1 MIALLDCNN
10 FYASCERVFRPDL
23 IKKPII
29 VLSNNDG
36 CVIARSDEVKK
47 MGIKMGSPV
56 FKIRDLIIENDI
68 FVFSSNFA
76 LYGDIS
82 RRIMKILQN
91 TVFDLEI
98 YSIDEAFIDFMY
110 KTDIEYESLNLVCKI
125 MQWTGI
131 PVSIGI
137 STTKTLAKIANHFAK
152 KTSRNN
158 ILFLDNEKII
168 NFYIKKIDIKDVWG
182 IGHRYGR
189 FLYGKGIYTAYDLT
203 KKNDKWILDN
213 MSIIGLKTVYELRG
227 IKCFELQTSES
238 PKKNIRNSRTFSRDT
253 NDYNKIKKAISSFAS
268 KAAEKLRAQ
277 KSVASTISL
286 FINTN
291 KYKSTNQNCKLT
303 GKVNLKFSTNDT
315 SVIISEALKILDEI
329 YIPGF
334 FYKQAG
340 IIISDFSVVNQNQLG
355 LFEDVSKKIK
365 RDKLMTSLDYINS
378 IIGNKSIKLASEE
391 FENDWRVNQSN
402 LSPAYTT
409 RWKEIL
415 SVNI

>member
-47 MGIKMGSPV
+47 MGIKMGTPV
-56 FKIRDLIIENDI
+56 FKIRDLIAENDI
-68 FVFSSNFA
+68 SVFSSNFA

-82 RRIMKILQN
+82 RRIMQILQN

-110 KTDIEYESLNLVCKI
+110 KTDIQYESLNLVCKI
-125 MQWTGI
+125 MKWTGI

-137 STTKTLAKIANHFAK
+137 SSTKTLAKIANHFAK
-152 KTSRNN
+152 KVSTNN
-158 ILFLDNEKII
+158 ILFLDTEKII

-182 IGHRYGR
+182 IGYRYGR
-189 FLYGKGIYTAYDLT
+189 FLYDKGIYTAYDLT
-203 KKNDKWILDN
+203 TKNDKWILNN

-227 IKCFELQTSES
+227 IKCFELQTSQS

-268 KAAEKLRAQ
+268 KTAEKLRAQ
-277 KSVASTISL
+277 KCVASTISV

-291 KYKSTNQNCKLT
+291 KYKSANQNYKLI

-315 SVIISEALKILDEI
+315 SIIISEALKILDEI
-329 YIPGF
+329 YMPGM

-365 RDKLMTSLDYINS
+365 REKLMTSLDYINS
-378 IIGNKSIKLASEE
+378 IVGNESIKLASEE
-391 FENDWRVNQSN
+391 FENDWRINQSN

>member
-23 IKKPII
+23 IEKPVI

-47 MGIKMGSPV
+47 MGVKMGTPV
-56 FKIRDLIIENDI
+56 FKIRNLIVKNNIS
-68 FVFSSNFA
+68 VFSSNFA

-82 RRIMKILQN
+82 RRIMEILQN
-91 TVFDLEI
+91 TVSDLEI
-98 YSIDEAFIDFMY
+98 YSIDEAFIDFIY
-110 KTDIEYESLNLVCKI
+110 KSDIEYETLNLVCKI

-131 PVSIGI
+131 PVSVGI

-152 KTSRNN
+152 KISINN
-158 ILFLDNEKII
+158 ILFLDSEKII
-168 NFYIKKIDIKDVWG
+168 DFYIKKIDVKDVWG
-182 IGHRYGR
+182 IGYRYSS
-189 FLYGKGIYTAYDLT
+189 FLHDKGIFTAYDLI
-203 KKNDKWILDN
+203 KRNDKWILDN
-213 MSIIGLKTVYELRG
+213 MSINGLKTVYELRG
-227 IKCFELQTSES
+227 IKCFELQTSEL
-238 PKKNIRNSRTFSRDT
+238 PKKNIRNSRTFSKDT
-253 NDYNKIKKAISSFAS
+253 NDYNKIKKAVSSFAS
-268 KAAEKLRAQ
+268 KSAEKLRSQQCVTA
-277 KSVASTISL
+277 TIFV

-291 KYKSTNQNCKLT
+291 KYKSINENLKLN

-329 YIPGF
+329 YIPGY

-340 IIISDFSVVNQNQLG
+340 VIISDFSVVNQNQLG
-355 LFEDVSKKIK
+355 LFEDVSRKIK
-365 RDKLMTSLDYINS
+365 RDKLMGSLDYINS
-378 IIGNKSIKLASEE
+378 VMGNESIKLACEE
-391 FENDWRVNQSN
+391 FENGWRINQSN

-409 RWKEIL
+409 RWNEIL

>member
-23 IKKPII
+23 VGKPIV

-36 CVIARSDEVKK
+36 CVIARTDEVKK
-47 MGIKMGSPV
+47 MGVKMGTPV
-56 FKIRDLIIENDI
+56 FKIRNLIVKNNIS
-68 FVFSSNFA
+68 VFSSNFA

-91 TVFDLEI
+91 TVSDLEI
-98 YSIDEAFIDFMY
+98 YSIDEAFIDFIY
-110 KTDIEYESLNLVCKI
+110 KSDIEYESLNLVCKI

-131 PVSIGI
+131 PVSVGI

-152 KTSRNN
+152 KISINN
-158 ILFLDNEKII
+158 ILFLDSEKII
-168 NFYIKKIDIKDVWG
+168 DFYIKKIDVKDVWG
-182 IGHRYGR
+182 IGYRYSS
-189 FLYGKGIYTAYDLT
+189 FLHDKGIFTAYDLI
-203 KKNDKWILDN
+203 KRNDKWILDN
-213 MSIIGLKTVYELRG
+213 MSINGLKTVYELRG
-227 IKCFELQTSES
+227 IKCFELQTSEL
-238 PKKNIRNSRTFSRDT
+238 PKKNIRNSRTFSKDT
-253 NDYNKIKKAISSFAS
+253 NDYNKIKKAVSSFAS
-268 KAAEKLRAQ
+268 KSAEKLRSQQCVTA
-277 KSVASTISL
+277 TIFV

-291 KYKSTNQNCKLT
+291 KYKSINENLKLN

-329 YIPGF
+329 YIPGY

-340 IIISDFSVVNQNQLG
+340 VIISDFSVVNQNQLG
-355 LFEDVSKKIK
+355 LFEDVSRKIK
-365 RDKLMTSLDYINS
+365 RDKLMGSLDYINS
-378 IIGNKSIKLASEE
+378 VMGNESIKLACEE
-391 FENDWRVNQSN
+391 FENGWRINQSN

-409 RWKEIL
+409 RWNEIL

>member
-23 IKKPII
+23 IEKPVI

-47 MGIKMGSPV
+47 MGVKMGTPV
-56 FKIRDLIIENDI
+56 FKIRDLIVKNNIS
-68 FVFSSNFA
+68 VFSSNFA

-91 TVFDLEI
+91 TVSDLEI
-98 YSIDEAFIDFMY
+98 YSIDEAFIDFIY
-110 KTDIEYESLNLVCKI
+110 KSDIEYESLNLVCKI

-131 PVSIGI
+131 PVSVGI

-152 KTSRNN
+152 KISINN
-158 ILFLDNEKII
+158 ILFLDSEKII
-168 NFYIKKIDIKDVWG
+168 DFYIKKIDVKDVWG
-182 IGHRYGR
+182 IGYRYSN
-189 FLYGKGIYTAYDLT
+189 FLHDKGIFTAYDLI
-203 KKNDKWILDN
+203 KRNDKWILDN
-213 MSIIGLKTVYELRG
+213 MSINGLKTVYELRG
-227 IKCFELQTSES
+227 IKCFELQTSEL
-238 PKKNIRNSRTFSRDT
+238 PKKNIRNSRTFSKDT
-253 NDYNKIKKAISSFAS
+253 NDYNKIKKAVSSFAS
-268 KAAEKLRAQ
+268 KSAEKLRSQ
-277 KSVASTISL
+277 QCVAATIFV

-291 KYKSTNQNCKLT
+291 KYKSINENLKLN

-329 YIPGF
+329 YIPGY

-340 IIISDFSVVNQNQLG
+340 VIISDFSVVNQNQLG

-365 RDKLMTSLDYINS
+365 RDKLMGSLDYINS
-378 IIGNKSIKLASEE
+378 VMGNESIKLACEE
-391 FENDWRVNQSN
+391 FENGWRINQSN

-409 RWKEIL
+409 RWNEIL

>member
-23 IKKPII
+23 MKKPII

-68 FVFSSNFA
+68 SVFSSNFA

-110 KTDIEYESLNLVCKI
+110 KTDIEYESLNLVSKI

-303 GKVNLKFSTNDT
+303 GKVNFKFSTHDT

-365 RDKLMTSLDYINS
+365 RDKLMTSLDHINS

>member
-47 MGIKMGSPV
+47 MGVKMGTPV
-56 FKIRDLIIENDI
+56 FKVRDLIVENDI
-68 FVFSSNFA
+68 SVFSSNFA

-91 TVFDLEI
+91 TIFHLEI

-110 KTDIEYESLNLVCKI
+110 KSDIEYESLNLVSKI

-152 KTSRNN
+152 KISRNN
-158 ILFLDNEKII
+158 ILFLDSEKII
-168 NFYIKKIDIKDVWG
+168 DFYIKKIDIKDIWG
-182 IGHRYGR
+182 IGYRYSK
-189 FLYGKGIYTAYDLT
+189 FLYDKGIYTAYDLT

-213 MSIIGLKTVYELRG
+213 MSINGLKTVYELRG
-227 IKCFELQTSES
+227 IKCFELQTSEL

-268 KAAEKLRAQ
+268 KVSEKLRAQ
-277 KSVASTISL
+277 KCVASTISV

-291 KYKSTNQNCKLT
+291 KYKSTNQNCKLN
-303 GKVNLKFSTNDT
+303 GSINLKFSTNDT

-329 YIPGF
+329 YIPGY

-340 IIISDFSVVNQNQLG
+340 VIISNFSVVNQTQLG

-365 RDKLMTSLDYINS
+365 REKLMFSLDYINS
-378 IIGNKSIKLASEE
+378 IIGNESIKLACEE
-391 FENDWRVNQSN
+391 FESDWRVNQSN

>member
-23 IKKPII
+23 IEKPVI

-47 MGIKMGSPV
+47 MGVKMGTPV
-56 FKIRDLIIENDI
+56 FKIRDLIVKNNIS
-68 FVFSSNFA
+68 VFSSNFA

-91 TVFDLEI
+91 TVSDLEI
-98 YSIDEAFIDFMY
+98 YSIDEAFIDFIY
-110 KTDIEYESLNLVCKI
+110 KSDIEYESLNLVCKI

-131 PVSIGI
+131 PVSVGI

-152 KTSRNN
+152 KISINN
-158 ILFLDNEKII
+158 ILFLDSEKII
-168 NFYIKKIDIKDVWG
+168 DFYIKKIDVKDVWG
-182 IGHRYGR
+182 IGYRYSN
-189 FLYGKGIYTAYDLT
+189 FLHDKGIFTAYDLI
-203 KKNDKWILDN
+203 KRNDKWILDN
-213 MSIIGLKTVYELRG
+213 MSINGLKTVYELRG
-227 IKCFELQTSES
+227 IKCFELQTSEL
-238 PKKNIRNSRTFSRDT
+238 PKKNIRNSRTFSKDT
-253 NDYNKIKKAISSFAS
+253 NDYNKIKKAVSSFAS
-268 KAAEKLRAQ
+268 KSAEKLRSQQCVTA
-277 KSVASTISL
+277 TIFV

-291 KYKSTNQNCKLT
+291 KYKSINENLKLN

-329 YIPGF
+329 YIPGY

-340 IIISDFSVVNQNQLG
+340 VIISDFSVVNQNQLG
-355 LFEDVSKKIK
+355 LFEDVSRKIK
-365 RDKLMTSLDYINS
+365 RDKLMGSLDYINS
-378 IIGNKSIKLASEE
+378 VMGNESIKLACEE
-391 FENDWRVNQSN
+391 FENGWRINQSN

-409 RWKEIL
+409 RWNEIL

>member
-23 IKKPII
+23 IEKPVI

-47 MGIKMGSPV
+47 MGVKMGTPV
-56 FKIRDLIIENDI
+56 FKIRDLIVKNNIS
-68 FVFSSNFA
+68 VFSSNFA

-91 TVFDLEI
+91 TVSDLEI
-98 YSIDEAFIDFMY
+98 YSIDEAFIDFIY
-110 KTDIEYESLNLVCKI
+110 KSDIEYESLNLVCKI

-131 PVSIGI
+131 PVSVGI

-152 KTSRNN
+152 KISINN
-158 ILFLDNEKII
+158 ILFLDSEKII
-168 NFYIKKIDIKDVWG
+168 DFYIKKIDVKDVWG
-182 IGHRYGR
+182 IGYRYSN
-189 FLYGKGIYTAYDLT
+189 FLHDKGIFTAYDLI
-203 KKNDKWILDN
+203 KRNDKWILDN
-213 MSIIGLKTVYELRG
+213 MSINGLKTVYELRG
-227 IKCFELQTSES
+227 IKCFELQTSEL
-238 PKKNIRNSRTFSRDT
+238 PKKNIRNSRTFSKDT
-253 NDYNKIKKAISSFAS
+253 NDYNKIKKAVSSFAS
-268 KAAEKLRAQ
+268 KSAEKLRSQQCVTA
-277 KSVASTISL
+277 TIFV

-291 KYKSTNQNCKLT
+291 KYKSINENLKLN

-329 YIPGF
+329 YIPGY

-340 IIISDFSVVNQNQLG
+340 VIISDFSVVNQNQLG

-365 RDKLMTSLDYINS
+365 RDKLMGSLDYINS
-378 IIGNKSIKLASEE
+378 VMGNESIKLACEE
-391 FENDWRVNQSN
+391 FENGWRINQSN

-409 RWKEIL
+409 RWNEIL

>member
-23 IKKPII
+23 IEKPII

-47 MGIKMGSPV
+47 MGVKMGTPV
-56 FKIRDLIIENDI
+56 FKVRDLIVENDI
-68 FVFSSNFA
+68 SVFSSNFA

-91 TVFDLEI
+91 TIFDLEI

-110 KTDIEYESLNLVCKI
+110 KSDIEYESLNLVSKI
-125 MQWTGI
+125 LQWTGI

-152 KTSRNN
+152 KISRNN
-158 ILFLDNEKII
+158 ILFLDSEKII
-168 NFYIKKIDIKDVWG
+168 DFYIKKIDIKDVWG
-182 IGHRYGR
+182 IGYRYSR
-189 FLYGKGIYTAYDLT
+189 FLYDKGIYTAYDLT

-213 MSIIGLKTVYELRG
+213 MSINGLKTVYELRG
-227 IKCFELQTSES
+227 IRCFELQTSEL

-268 KAAEKLRAQ
+268 KASEKLRAQ
-277 KSVASTISL
+277 KCVASTISV

-291 KYKSTNQNCKLT
+291 KYKSTNQNCKLN
-303 GKVNLKFSTNDT
+303 GSINLKFSTNDT

-329 YIPGF
+329 YIPGY

-340 IIISDFSVVNQNQLG
+340 IIISNFSVVNQTQLG

-365 RDKLMTSLDYINS
+365 REKLMFSLDYINS
-378 IIGNKSIKLASEE
+378 IIGNESIKLACEE
-391 FENDWRVNQSN
+391 FESDWRVNQSN

>member
-56 FKIRDLIIENDI
+56 FKIRDLIVENNI
-68 FVFSSNFA
+68 AVFSSNFA

-98 YSIDEAFIDFMY
+98 YSIDEAFIDFIY

-152 KTSRNN
+152 KHQE
-158 ILFLDNEKII
+158 IIFYFLIMRK
-168 NFYIKKIDIKDVWG
+168 
-182 IGHRYGR
+182 
-189 FLYGKGIYTAYDLT
+189 L
-203 KKNDKWILDN
+203 
-213 MSIIGLKTVYELRG
+213 SI
-227 IKCFELQTSES
+227 
-238 PKKNIRNSRTFSRDT
+238 
-253 NDYNKIKKAISSFAS
+253 
-268 KAAEKLRAQ
+268 
-277 KSVASTISL
+277 ST
-286 FINTN
+286 
-291 KYKSTNQNCKLT
+291 
-303 GKVNLKFSTNDT
+303 
-315 SVIISEALKILDEI
+315 
-329 YIPGF
+329 
-334 FYKQAG
+334 
-340 IIISDFSVVNQNQLG
+340 
-355 LFEDVSKKIK
+355 SKKLI
-365 RDKLMTSLDYINS
+365 
-378 IIGNKSIKLASEE
+378 
-391 FENDWRVNQSN
+391 
-402 LSPAYTT
+402 
-409 RWKEIL
+409 
-415 SVNI
+415 

>member
-23 IKKPII
+23 IRKPII

-47 MGIKMGSPV
+47 MGIKMGTPI
-56 FKIRDLIIENDI
+56 FKIRNLISENDI
-68 FVFSSNFA
+68 SIFSSNFA

-125 MQWTGI
+125 LQWTGI

-137 STTKTLAKIANHFAK
+137 SSTKTLAKIANHFAK
-152 KTSRNN
+152 KVSRNN
-158 ILFLDNEKII
+158 ILFLDTEKII
-168 NFYIKKIDIKDVWG
+168 NFYIKKIDIADVWG
-182 IGHRYGR
+182 IGYRYAR
-189 FLYGKGIYTAYDLT
+189 FLYSKGIYTAYDLA

-268 KAAEKLRAQ
+268 KTAEKLRAQ
-277 KSVASTISL
+277 KCVTSSISV

-291 KYKSTNQNCKLT
+291 KYKYSNQNRKLN

-315 SVIISEALKILDEI
+315 SIIISESLKILDEI
-329 YIPGF
+329 YIPGL

-365 RDKLMTSLDYINS
+365 REKLMTSLDYINS
-378 IIGNKSIKLASEE
+378 TIRNESIKLASEE

>member
-110 KTDIEYESLNLVCKI
+110 KTDIEYESLNLVSKI

-182 IGHRYGR
+182 IGRRYGR

-303 GKVNLKFSTNDT
+303 GNVNLKFSTNDT

>member
-23 IKKPII
+23 IERPVI

-47 MGIKMGSPV
+47 MGVKMGTPV
-56 FKIRDLIIENDI
+56 FKIRDLIVKNNIS
-68 FVFSSNFA
+68 VFSSNFA

-82 RRIMKILQN
+82 RRIMEILQN
-91 TVFDLEI
+91 TVSDLEI
-98 YSIDEAFIDFMY
+98 YSIDEAFIDFIY
-110 KTDIEYESLNLVCKI
+110 KSDIEYESLNLICKI

-131 PVSIGI
+131 PVSVGI

-152 KTSRNN
+152 KISINN
-158 ILFLDNEKII
+158 ILFLDSEKII
-168 NFYIKKIDIKDVWG
+168 DFYIKKIDVKDVWG
-182 IGHRYGR
+182 IGYRYSN
-189 FLYGKGIYTAYDLT
+189 FLHDKGIYTAYDLI
-203 KKNDKWILDN
+203 KRNDKWILDN
-213 MSIIGLKTVYELRG
+213 MSINGLKTVYELRG
-227 IKCFELQTSES
+227 IKCFELQTSEL
-238 PKKNIRNSRTFSRDT
+238 PKKNIRNSRTFSKDT
-253 NDYNKIKKAISSFAS
+253 NDYNKIKKAVSSFAS
-268 KAAEKLRAQ
+268 KSAEKLRSQQCVTA
-277 KSVASTISL
+277 TIFV

-291 KYKSTNQNCKLT
+291 KYKSINENLKLN

-329 YIPGF
+329 YIPGH

-355 LFEDVSKKIK
+355 LFEDVSRKIK
-365 RDKLMTSLDYINS
+365 RDKLMGSLDYINS
-378 IIGNKSIKLASEE
+378 IMGNESIKLACEE
-391 FENDWRVNQSN
+391 FENGWRINQSN

-409 RWKEIL
+409 RWNEIL

>member
-23 IKKPII
+23 IEKPVI

-47 MGIKMGSPV
+47 MGVKMGTPV
-56 FKIRDLIIENDI
+56 FKIRDLIVKNNIS
-68 FVFSSNFA
+68 VFSSNFA

-91 TVFDLEI
+91 TVSDLEI
-98 YSIDEAFIDFMY
+98 YSIDEAFIDFIY
-110 KTDIEYESLNLVCKI
+110 KSDIEYESLNLVCKI

-131 PVSIGI
+131 PVSVGI

-152 KTSRNN
+152 KISINN
-158 ILFLDNEKII
+158 ILFLDSEKII
-168 NFYIKKIDIKDVWG
+168 DFYIKKIDVKDVWG
-182 IGHRYGR
+182 IGYRYSS
-189 FLYGKGIYTAYDLT
+189 FLHDKGIFTAYDLI
-203 KKNDKWILDN
+203 KRNDKWILDN
-213 MSIIGLKTVYELRG
+213 MSINGLKTVYELRG
-227 IKCFELQTSES
+227 IKCFELQTSEL
-238 PKKNIRNSRTFSRDT
+238 PKKNIRNSRTFSKDT
-253 NDYNKIKKAISSFAS
+253 NDYNKIKKAVSSFAS
-268 KAAEKLRAQ
+268 KSAEKLRSQQCVTA
-277 KSVASTISL
+277 TIFV

-291 KYKSTNQNCKLT
+291 KYKSINENLKLN

-329 YIPGF
+329 YIPGY

-340 IIISDFSVVNQNQLG
+340 VIISDFSVVNQNQLG

-365 RDKLMTSLDYINS
+365 RDKLMGSLDYINS
-378 IIGNKSIKLASEE
+378 VMGNESIKLACEE
-391 FENDWRVNQSN
+391 FENGWRINQSN

-409 RWKEIL
+409 RWNEIL